1 MPINSI
7 LDVFSKS
14 PLKPLIEHIDKV
26 KACSH
31 VLIPFFNAVFRQD
44 WQAAQEHQ
52 LNICHLENEA
62 DTLKHKIR
70 MRLPSGIFMPV
81 ERSDMLE
88 LLSQQDS
95 IANRCKDLSGQII
108 GRNLLIPKNIQPDY
122 MSFIQRNLD
131 AIDQAHMIINE
142 LSNLL
147 ESGFHG
153 KEVELVL
160 QMISELETIEDD
172 TDSLQINLR
181 QQLFA
186 IETNLNP
193 VDVIFLY
200 KIFEWTGSLAD
211 LAKRVGSRL
220 EIMLVQA

>member
-26 KACSH
+26 KTCSH
-31 VLIPFFNAVFRQD
+31 VLIPFFDAVFRQD
-44 WQAAQEHQ
+44 WEAAQEHR
-52 LNICHLENEA
+52 LKICHLENEA

-88 LLSQQDS
+88 LLSQQDN
-95 IANRCKDLSGQII
+95 IANRCKDLSGQVI
-108 GRNLLIPKNIQPDY
+108 GRNLLIPQVIQADFLPY
-122 MSFIQRNLD
+122 TQRNID

-172 TDSLQINLR
+172 TDSLQITLR

-186 IETNLNP
+186 IEANLNP
-193 VDVIFLY
+193 VDIIFLY
-200 KIFEWTGSLAD
+200 KIIESIGGLAD
-211 LAKRVGSRL
+211 LSKRVGSRL